1 MFIFE
6 NIIETE
12 NINLRNRQNYNFSVL
27 IFFMILQIQFTV
39 RDIYKS
45 ENY

>member
-12 NINLRNRQNYNFSVL
+12 NINLKNRQNYNFSVL
-27 IFFMILQIQFTV
+27 IFFMILQIQFTE

>member
-27 IFFMILQIQFTV
+27 IFFMILQIQFTE

>member
-12 NINLRNRQNYNFSVL
+12 NINLRNHQNYNFSVL

>member
-12 NINLRNRQNYNFSVL
+12 NINLRNRQNYNFSVM